1 MVGLPILSHNTLLEK
16 GVGLF
21 FMRHSREVGNL
32 FARGGGSLCSIAGP
46 INKGALEAL
55 YARAFQMLLHQIQ
68 QSCDL
73 PFTQLENQQE
83 GGATDASVQNCRF
96 LYQRQHACYN
106 RSSLDSCSLVK
117 VAQTHSAYVTIGD
130 VHKIRNNL

>member
-1 MVGLPILSHNTLLEK
+1 MLTYNSLGYRLQLFIL
-16 GVGLF
+16 VGLF

-55 YARAFQMLLHQIQ
+55 YTRAVRKLLHEIQ

-96 LYQRQHACYN
+96 LYQQQFAFCN
-106 RSSLDSCSLVK
+106 RSSLDSCSLIK
-117 VAQTHSAYVTIGD
+117 IAQTHSVDVTIGD